1 MPEFER
7 FEPPMRL
14 GLVGD
19 THRTSRTQRPLPV
32 DLLLGLEG
40 CDLICHTGD
49 VNARWVLDELATIA
63 PLRAV
68 VGNNDEDALAE
79 ELELEHF
86 FEIGD
91 FTMGV
96 MHGHHP
102 KLTARQ
108 HTYDRMRGVVD
119 CVIYGHSHRPEI
131 EERNGLLMINPGS
144 PTQKRYAPHSTFA
157 ILTVD
162 ATLQAQLINL
172 D

>member
-14 GLVGD
+14 GLIGD
-19 THRTSRTQRPLPV
+19 THRTSRTKRPLPV
-32 DLLLGLEG
+32 DLLLGLED

-49 VNARWVLDELATIA
+49 VNARWVLDLLATIA

-68 VGNNDEDALAE
+68 GGNNEEDVLGQ
-79 ELELEHF
+79 ELGLEHF
-86 FEIGD
+86 FEIGS
-91 FTMGV
+91 FKIGL
-96 MHGHHP
+96 MHGHHT

-108 HTYDRMRGVVD
+108 HTLDRMRGVVD
-119 CVIYGHSHRPEI
+119 CAIYGHSHRPEI
-131 EERNGLLMINPGS
+131 EERDGLLMINPGS
-144 PTQKRYAPHSTFA
+144 PTQKRYAAHTTFA

-162 ATLQAQLINL
+162 ETLRAQLINL

>member
-1 MPEFER
+1 
-7 FEPPMRL
+7 MRL

-19 THRTSRTQRPLPV
+19 THRTSRAKRPLPV

-49 VNARWVLDELATIA
+49 VNARWVLDELAAIA
-63 PLRAV
+63 SLRV
-68 VGNNDEDALAE
+68 VGGNNEEDALGQ

-86 FEIGD
+86 FEIGS
-91 FTMGV
+91 FTIGL
-96 MHGHHP
+96 MHGHDP

-119 CVIYGHSHRPEI
+119 CAIYGHSHRPEI
-131 EERNGLLMINPGS
+131 EERGGLLMINPGS
-144 PTQKRYAPHSTFA
+144 PTQKRHAPHATFA

-162 ATLQAQLINL
+162 EALQAQLINL